1 MKKKD
6 KTISR
11 SARQFQQ
18 RMKTNPSELDPK
30 MPPEDEKPKKDSGR
44 DPKTGRFLVG
54 NKCKDGPTK
63 WTEEKAMELAEG
75 LLEWMKSSPAHFMM
89 GDYLYEHDLYADVVT
104 YLSERFSRF
113 SDYITRAK
121 EIQAHR
127 IREYALVNKINS
139 GMAQW
144 VLAVDHKQSAVQKQ
158 EISGPGGGPVMPPA
172 ITIQP
177 VAVQGKEDD
186 PEDEEGDGGE

>member
-1 MKKKD
+1 MKKKE

-30 MPPEDEKPKKDSGR
+30 MPPEDGQQKKPRKDSGR
-44 DPKTGRFLVG
+44 DPKTGYFLTG
-54 NKCKDGPTK
+54 NQIAAK
-63 WTEEKAMELAEG
+63 WTEEKAMELGEG

-89 GDYLYEHDLYADVVT
+89 GDYLFEHDLYADVVA
-104 YLSERFSRF
+104 YLSNKFPRFL
-113 SDYITRAK
+113 DYITRAK

-177 VAVQGKEDD
+177 VAVQGKEDAS
-186 PEDEEGDGGE
+186 EDEEGDGGE

>member
-1 MKKKD
+1 MKKKE

-18 RMKTNPSELDPK
+18 RIKTNPSELDPK
-30 MPPEDEKPKKDSGR
+30 MPPEDEKQKSGR
-44 DPKTGRFLVG
+44 DTKTGRFLPG
-54 NKCKDGPTK
+54 HKFSSAPTK

-75 LLEWMKSSPAHFMM
+75 LLEWMKSNPAHFMVK
-89 GDYLYEHDLYADVVT
+89 DYLFQNDLYSDVVS
-104 YLSERFSRF
+104 YLSDKYPQF
-113 SDYITRAK
+113 SDYIGRAM

-127 IREYALVNKINS
+127 IQQYALVNKINS

-144 VLAVDHKQSAVQKQ
+144 VLSVVHKQSAVQKQ

-177 VAVQGKEDD
+177 VAVQGKEDAS
-186 PEDEEGDGGE
+186 EDEEGDGGE